1 MIICRIKHIYKTH
14 DQKHTAVII
23 IIIFT
28 TTTITIIVVLEPN
41 DKYNA
46 D

>member
-1 MIICRIKHIYKTH
+1 MFICRIKHIYKTY
-14 DQKHTAVII
+14 DQKHTAVI

-28 TTTITIIVVLEPN
+28 TTTITIIVILEPN